1 MNVEDFLSHVKAREA
16 GKRMGHMAHA
26 WSVFVKAEDRERF
39 LSEPHYVEVP
49 TEAEWEAKCLAMH
62 AAQETIIPEPKPEPT
77 GIRRNLTT
85 RGD

>member
-1 MNVEDFLSHVKAREA
+1 MNIEDFLAHVAAREA

-49 TEAEWEAKCLAMH
+49 TEAEWEARCQAMH
-62 AAQETIIPEPKPEPT
+62 AAQETIIPEPKPME
-77 GIRRNLTT
+77 NVFA
-85 RGD
+85 RGNIVRSD